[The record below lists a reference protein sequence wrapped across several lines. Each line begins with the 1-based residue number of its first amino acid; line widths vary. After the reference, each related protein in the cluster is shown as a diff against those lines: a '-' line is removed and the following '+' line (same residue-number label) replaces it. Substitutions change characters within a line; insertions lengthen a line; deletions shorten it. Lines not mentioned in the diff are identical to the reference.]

1 MTTPT
6 HTREDRRKRAAARSI
21 EVLEWARQYM
31 DSAVTALRIVVE
43 ENGHAVAALDA
54 AVGDIDKA
62 QTQAY
67 DALSNLKCSR

>member
-1 MTTPT
+1 
-6 HTREDRRKRAAARSI
+6 
-21 EVLEWARQYM
+21 M

-67 DALSNLKCSR
+67 DALSNLKSSR